1 MSVDKPPTV
10 ALAAPRDATM
20 AGARRAAGLR
30 ARFEF
35 DCAGPATSL
44 PHFWAHTVGS
54 DHAPMALR
62 ADWRAQL
69 ARAHAELGFGHVRF
83 HGLLDDDMATL
94 VCRDDRPLY
103 SFYNADSIM
112 DFLLSIGMRPF
123 VELSFMP
130 RMLASG
136 GMTVFRYA
144 GNVTPPKELD
154 AWCELI
160 ARLVRHWADRYG
172 VRELRRWYF
181 EVWNE
186 PNLAAFWTG
195 SQADYFELY
204 RRTAVT
210 IKSIDARLPVG
221 GPATAMNAWIREFV
235 DYCRHNNAPLDF
247 ISTHHYPTDA
257 FGAPGDDTQTQ
268 LAKSRRS
275 VLHEQAQAVRAQAG
289 KLPVYY
295 TEWSS
300 SPNSRDQLHD
310 EPYAAA
316 FAVKTILEAAGLV
329 QGYSWWTFSDVFEE
343 DFFPA
348 EPFHGGFGLLN
359 VHGIAKPVYRAFELL
374 GTAGDELLHGNG
386 AHPTVDAWAIRGGN
400 SIRVVVVN
408 FALPRHP
415 VRAERVEIALTHA
428 PGAMRG
434 TLRRVDARHANAP
447 AAWRRLR
454 APQYPSPAQVA
465 RLARASEIVAE
476 PLPLRRTRGAVA
488 VVLIV
493 PPQGIAAID
502 VPLARRDAH

>member
-1 MSVDKPPTV
+1 MSV
-10 ALAAPRDATM
+10 
-20 AGARRAAGLR
+20 
-30 ARFEF
+30 RFAF
-35 DCAGPATSL
+35 DCAGAATPL

-112 DFLLSIGMRPF
+112 DFLLSIGVRPF

-136 GMTVFRYA
+136 GTTVFRYE
-144 GNVTPPKELD
+144 GNVTPPKDLA

-160 ARLVRHWADRYG
+160 LRLVRHWADRYG

-204 RRTAVT
+204 RRTAAT
-210 IKSIDARLPVG
+210 IKSVDARLAVG

-235 DYCRHNNAPLDF
+235 DYCRHANAPLDF

-257 FGAPGDDTQTQ
+257 FGAPGDDTPTQ
-268 LAKSRRS
+268 LSKSRRS
-275 VLHEQAQAVRAQAG
+275 VLREQAQAVRAQAG
-289 KLPVYY
+289 ALPVYY

-300 SPNSRDQLHD
+300 SSNSRDPLHD
-310 EPYAAA
+310 EPYAGA

-329 QGYSWWTFSDVFEE
+329 QGYSWWTFSDLFEE
-343 DFFPA
+343 NFFPA
-348 EPFHGGFGLLN
+348 EPFHGGFGLLT

-374 GTAGDELLHGNG
+374 GGAGRELLHGTG
-386 AHPTVDAWAIRGGN
+386 THPTVDAWAIRGDKA
-400 SIRVVVVN
+400 IRVVVVN

-415 VRAERVEIALTHA
+415 VRAERVDIALAHA
-428 PGAMRG
+428 PAATRAA
-434 TLRRVDARHANAP
+434 LRRIDAAHANAL
-447 AAWRRLR
+447 ATWRRQG
-454 APQYPSPAQVA
+454 APQYPSAAQVA
-465 RLARASEIVAE
+465 RLARASEVAAQ
-476 PLPLRRTRGAVA
+476 PLPLRRAPGAVRFA
-488 VVLIV
+488 LSV
-493 PPQGIAAID
+493 PPQGVAAID
-502 VPLARRDAH
+502 VPLSRRDAH